1 MANFYKD
8 LKVTNISAGNIVTTD
23 NNGKLVSANIT
34 TNNIATLDVTNTL
47 ANRITNLESSVE
59 NVGQRLQNING

>member
-47 ANRITNLESSVE
+47 ANRIINLESSVE